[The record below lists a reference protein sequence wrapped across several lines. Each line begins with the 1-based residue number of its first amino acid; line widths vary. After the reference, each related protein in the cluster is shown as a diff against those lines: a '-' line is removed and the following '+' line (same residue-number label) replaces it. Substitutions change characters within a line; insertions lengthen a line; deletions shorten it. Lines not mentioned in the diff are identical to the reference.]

1 MRVLWM
7 ALALSCAASLW
18 PGAAG
23 AQTVL
28 GLADVLA
35 RAREQAPQIV
45 IARLAVAEARGR
57 VTGASLRLQA
67 NPELDL
73 NVGNRESGDTRF
85 TDLQFGIN
93 QMFEPGAR
101 RAARSAA
108 ATALVDQSDVAVEEA
123 TREVLRAAALQ
134 FYQALYA
141 AERIKLLTASPDLA
155 NSIYDVADRR
165 FRAGDLAVLDVNVA
179 RSALARARPSATRLR
194 QTGGRPGR
202 PARAASHRRSVGG
215 GGQPGP
221 CARA

>member
-7 ALALSCAASLW
+7 ALALAVRGVAVAW
-18 PGAAG
+18 RRG

-45 IARLAVAEARGR
+45 TARLAVAEARGR

-73 NVGNRESGDTRF
+73 NAGNRQGGGTRS

-101 RAARSAA
+101 RAARIAA
-108 ATALVDQSDVAVEEA
+108 ATAQVDQSAVAVEEA
-123 TREVLRAAALQ
+123 TRDVLRDAALQ

-141 AERIKLLTASPDLA
+141 AERIKLLTAS
-155 NSIYDVADRR
+155 
-165 FRAGDLAVLDVNVA
+165 
-179 RSALARARPSATRLR
+179 ARPGQLDLR
-194 QTGGRPGR
+194 GGRSTVSCRRPGR
-202 PARAASHRRSVGG
+202 ARREPGAVGAGTGTGPARCR
-215 GGQPGP
+215 
-221 CARA
+221 